1 MVAVSA
7 RRLGLILS
15 LYLSSTLISTTTAQT
30 VTSKPPATGVPTTA
44 PPTPTGTTTPQPP
57 GSVIDAP
64 AAFSGIASASN
75 KKMIYYQGGQLN
87 QAGAAAFSS
96 DLYALDLTKSWPKST
111 PAWVN
116 LSKANT
122 VASSGPQVSGHAAAM
137 SADGT
142 TLLVTAPW
150 GDGTKPFLY
159 SYHISSG
166 TWSSSAAPAAQAASW
181 TGRKNADLITDPST
195 GTTYF
200 LGGALADGSSTNE
213 VDAYKDGQWTAP
225 LSLTPAPGVTS
236 LNQFSSGTA
245 ILYNSKIFI
254 FGGFS
259 STVGQRGYQSFQSL
273 PYIDVSNPA
282 APTHGIQLTLG
293 KYPQP
298 RQDHCTVLTDSKKVL
313 LFGGYDAN
321 AKTSLS
327 DLWSLDMITMTWTQI
342 LTTNPTTPRHA
353 HTCNIA
359 GANMIVFGGMSSTP
373 SGGQQAYVKDI
384 QVYDVMLSKW
394 MGEYAPKADGTAISE
409 PLDGSNNASSSGL
422 STGALIGIIIG
433 AIVVLGLAIGFFL
446 YRRRQKQIEIRE
458 AEMEKEAYLA
468 SLRPEGGD
476 TAGRDS
482 KVSPRVSP
490 NAARAALSTPGM
502 AHNGAY
508 AGMDELLLNNG
519 AGSPGMGG
527 QAQGNV
533 QYLMQ
538 HLPDG
543 TIAVQPVYLDHT
555 GGAIQM
561 QSPSPNMQTL
571 AVNSPSPLDQGY
583 ISPPGAS
590 SGPSVGYFSPPPP
603 AHGSNVTTGGITSPA
618 TSPYVLPP
626 TSGSATPMVSYPAP
640 TAPGSK
646 ANGSQDPFASP
657 LLGNAP
663 MPPGYAN
670 STHSNVGVSGLGSP
684 QQMHPEQ
691 VQHFQH

>member
-7 RRLGLILS
+7 SRLGLILS
-15 LYLSSTLISTTTAQT
+15 LYLSSIFISTTTAQT
-30 VTSKPPATGVPTTA
+30 VTSKPPATGLPTTT
-44 PPTPTGTTTPQPP
+44 PPTPTGTTTPQP
-57 GSVIDAP
+57 GFAINAP
-64 AAFSGIASASN
+64 EAFTGIASASN
-75 KKMIYYQGGQLN
+75 GKMIYYQGGLLN
-87 QAGAAAFSS
+87 QPGVAAFSS
-96 DLYALDLTKSWPKST
+96 QLYALDLTKSWPKLA

-116 LSKANT
+116 LTKVNT
-122 VASSGPQVSGHAAAM
+122 GASSGPQVSGHAAAM

-150 GDGTKPFLY
+150 GDATKPFLY
-159 SYHISSG
+159 SFQISSG
-166 TWSSSAAPAAQAASW
+166 TWSSTAAPAAQAAIW
-181 TGRKNADLITDPST
+181 TWRKDADLVTNPST
-195 GTTYF
+195 GATYF
-200 LGGALADGSSTNE
+200 LGGVLADGSSTNE

-225 LSLTPAPGVTS
+225 LSLTPAPGATALS
-236 LNQFSSGTA
+236 QFSSGTA

-259 STVGQRGYQSFQSL
+259 SSVGQRGYQSFQSL

-282 APTHGIQLTLG
+282 APTHGIQLSLG
-293 KYPQP
+293 NYPQQ

-342 LTTNPTTPRHA
+342 LTTNPTSPRHA

-359 GANMIVFGGMSSTP
+359 GANMVVFGGMSITP
-373 SGGQQAYVKDI
+373 AKGQVAYYKDT
-384 QVYDVMLSKW
+384 QVYDVMLSTW
-394 MGEYAPKADGTAISE
+394 MGEYAPKADGTAISK
-409 PLDGSNNASSSGL
+409 PLDGGNNASSSGL

-433 AIVVLGLAIGFFL
+433 AVAVLGLAIGFFL

-482 KVSPRVSP
+482 KVSPHFSS

-502 AHNGAY
+502 THNGAY

-561 QSPSPNMQTL
+561 QSHSPNMQAL

-583 ISPPGAS
+583 ISPPAAS
-590 SGPSVGYFSPPPP
+590 SVSSAGYFAPPPP
-603 AHGSNVTTGGITSPA
+603 AHGSNVSTGGITSPMV
-618 TSPYVLPP
+618 SPYILPP
-626 TSGSATPMVSYPAP
+626 TSGGATPMVSYPAP

-663 MPPGYAN
+663 MPPGFAN
-670 STHSNVGVSGLGSP
+670 NTHSNVGISGLGSP

-691 VQHFQH
+691 AQHFQH

>member
-7 RRLGLILS
+7 SRLGLVLS

-30 VTSKPPATGVPTTA
+30 TKPPATGLPTTTL
-44 PPTPTGTTTPQPP
+44 PTPTGTTIPQPTVP
-57 GSVIDAP
+57 AIDAP
-64 AAFSGIASASN
+64 AAFLGIASTTN

-96 DLYALDLTKSWPKST
+96 DLYSLDVTKSWPKSA
-111 PAWVN
+111 PAWTN

-122 VASSGPQVSGHAAAM
+122 TSGTGPQVSGHSAAI
-137 SADGT
+137 SADGS

-159 SYHISSG
+159 SYLISSG
-166 TWSSSAAPAAQAASW
+166 VWSSSNAPAAQAASW
-181 TGRKNADLITDPST
+181 TGRKNADLITNSAT

-200 LGGALADGSSTNE
+200 LGGSLADGSSTNE
-213 VDAYKDGQWTAP
+213 VDAYKDGQWTAS

-236 LNQFSSGTA
+236 LNQFSSGSA

-259 STVGQRGYQSFQSL
+259 SSVGQRGYQSFQSL

-282 APTHGIQLTLG
+282 APIHGIQLTLG
-293 KYPQP
+293 AYPQP

-313 LFGGYDAN
+313 LLGGYDAN
-321 AKTSLS
+321 AKTSLA
-327 DLWSLDMITMTWTQI
+327 DMWSLDMITMTWTQI
-342 LTTNPTTPRHA
+342 IPANPTVPRNG

-359 GANMIVFGGMSSTP
+359 GANMIVYGGMSTTP
-373 SGGQQAYVKDI
+373 TGGQQAYVKDI
-384 QVYDVMLSKW
+384 QIYDVMLSKW
-394 MGEYAPKADGTAISE
+394 MNEYAPKADGTAISD
-409 PLDGSNNASSSGL
+409 PLGGGNNGASSGL
-422 STGALIGIIIG
+422 STGALIGIVIG
-433 AIVVLGLAIGFFL
+433 AIVVLGLITGLFL
-446 YRRRQKQIEIRE
+446 YRRRQKQIEIKE

-482 KVSPRVSP
+482 KVTPRVSP

-502 AHNGAY
+502 SHNGAY
-508 AGMDELLLNNG
+508 AGMDELLLNN
-519 AGSPGMGG
+519 ASGSPGMGG

-555 GGAIQM
+555 GGAMHM
-561 QSPSPNMQTL
+561 QSPSPNMQAL
-571 AVNSPSPLDQGY
+571 AVNGPSPLDQGY
-583 ISPPGAS
+583 ISPPGAT
-590 SGPSVGYFSPPPP
+590 SGPSAGYFSPPPP
-603 AHGSNVTTGGITSPA
+603 THGSSVSSGGITSPVA
-618 TSPYVLPP
+618 SPYVLPP
-626 TSGSATPMVSYPAP
+626 TSGGATPKVSYPAP
-640 TAPGSK
+640 TASRSGTN
-646 ANGSQDPFASP
+646 ASQDPFASP
-657 LLGNAP
+657 LMGNAP

-670 STHSNVGVSGLGSP
+670 NHLNSGVPGLGSP
-684 QQMHPEQ
+684 QQMHPEHN
-691 VQHFQH
+691 QHFQH